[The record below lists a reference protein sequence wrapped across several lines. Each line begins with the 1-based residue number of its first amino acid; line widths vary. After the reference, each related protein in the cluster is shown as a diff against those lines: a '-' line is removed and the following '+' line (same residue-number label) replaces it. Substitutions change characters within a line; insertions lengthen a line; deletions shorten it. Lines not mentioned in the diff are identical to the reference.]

1 MKSLP
6 IAPFVIL
13 AVLVAIA
20 AAFWAMGYL
29 KLRRLRALRCL
40 RCGGPFTVPDL
51 ARVKR
56 WIKMDIASGKS
67 TAGYTLHCP
76 TCTTEY
82 RFTEALEHVKE

>member
-1 MKSLP
+1 MKTLP
-6 IAPFVIL
+6 VAPFVVL

-20 AAFWAMGYL
+20 AAFWAIGFL
-29 KLRRLRALRCL
+29 KLRRLRALRCP

-56 WIKMDIASGKS
+56 WIKVDGTTGKS

-82 RFTEALEHVKE
+82 RFTDSLELVKD